1 MDLREIMP
9 TIDFEIDQWFQ
20 DALRTRLIDYVR
32 KTVSERV
39 GTEWVVVDNPTWS
52 PPDINV
58 KWRALHEHGTIKKYG
73 TESFTLA
80 QVMKLAMEEQKEAV
94 R

>member
-20 DALRTRLIDYVR
+20 DALEHRLIHHVR

-39 GTEWVVVDNPTWS
+39 GVEWVVVEKPTWS
-52 PPDINV
+52 PPKIDV
-58 KWRALHEHGTIKKYG
+58 RWQALHERGTIKKYG

-80 QVMKLAMEEQKEAV
+80 QVMKLAMEEP
-94 R
+94 